1 MKKYRVLS
9 VIMPVYN
16 EAKTIE
22 KAIREIV
29 KVKINLVRIQLI
41 VVDDGSN
48 DGTRD
53 ILKKLKKKY
62 KKIQIIFKDR
72 NQGKGAAIREG
83 LKHATGNY
91 VIFQDA
97 DLEYSPEDYNIM
109 LMPILKGYADVVY
122 GSRFLGPH
130 RSFLFWHYVANK
142 FLNFLTNFLYNTT
155 LTDMETCFKLFKSG
169 IIKNIKLRSNS
180 FTIETEVTSKVLKK
194 KVRIYEVPIQYYGRG
209 DEEGKKIKAID
220 GIKAFFTL
228 IWYRFFD

>member
-1 MKKYRVLS
+1 MKKYKRLS

-16 EAKTIE
+16 EAGTIE
-22 KAIREIV
+22 KAIKEIE
-29 KVKINLVRIQLI
+29 KEKIKSIKIQII

-48 DGTRD
+48 DGTSD
-53 ILKKLKKKY
+53 ILKKIQKKN
-62 KKIQIIFKDR
+62 KKIKVIFKDK
-72 NQGKGAAIREG
+72 NQGKGSAIRDG
-83 LKHATGNY
+83 LKYADGDY

-130 RSFLFWHYVANK
+130 RSFLFWNFVANK
-142 FLNFLTNFLYNTT
+142 FLNFLTNLLYNTT
-155 LTDMETCFKLFKSG
+155 LTDMETCFKLFKSD

-180 FTIETEVTSKVLKK
+180 FTIEPEITSKVLKK

-209 DEEGKKIKAID
+209 YEEGKKIKAID

-228 IWYRFFD
+228 LWYRFFD

>member
-1 MKKYRVLS
+1 MKKYKRLS

-16 EAKTIE
+16 EAGTIE
-22 KAIREIV
+22 KAIKEIE
-29 KVKINLVRIQLI
+29 KEKIKSIKIQII

-48 DGTRD
+48 DGTSD
-53 ILKKLKKKY
+53 ILKKIQKKN
-62 KKIQIIFKDR
+62 KKIKVIFKDK
-72 NQGKGAAIREG
+72 NQGKGSAIRDG
-83 LKHATGNY
+83 LKYADGDY
-91 VIFQDA
+91 IIFQDA

-130 RSFLFWHYVANK
+130 RSFLFWNFVANK
-142 FLNFLTNFLYNTT
+142 FLNFLTNLLYNTT
-155 LTDMETCFKLFKSG
+155 LTDMETCFKLFKSD

-180 FTIETEVTSKVLKK
+180 FTIEPEITSKVLKK

-209 DEEGKKIKAID
+209 YEEGKKIKAID

-228 IWYRFFD
+228 LWYRFFD